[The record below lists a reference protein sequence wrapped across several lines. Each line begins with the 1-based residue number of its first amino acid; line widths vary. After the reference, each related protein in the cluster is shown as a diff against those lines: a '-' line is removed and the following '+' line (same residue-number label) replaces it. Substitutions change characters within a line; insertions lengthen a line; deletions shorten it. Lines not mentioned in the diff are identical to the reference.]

1 MDGGWSAE
9 WVGLVLT
16 GQYLAGMLGATP
28 MGLLTDKMG
37 AKKTLILIL
46 SVNIVAHTA
55 SGLVSTVEQLLVVR
69 SLAGFF
75 NPSAAT
81 STWLI
86 HSVLKNSKIE
96 PISHG

>member
-1 MDGGWSAE
+1 MMVPVVAFFVLDGGWSAE

-16 GQYLAGMLGATP
+16 GQYLAGTLGATP

-46 SVNIVAHTA
+46 SVNMVAHTA
-55 SGLVSTVEQLLVVR
+55 SGLASTVEQLLVVR

-81 STWLI
+81 SAWLI
-86 HSVLKNSKIE
+86 HSIT
-96 PISHG
+96 